1 MMARPWLHGF
11 LDLCLLAM
19 LRERPDYGYGLS
31 QRLAAAGVAD
41 VPGGTLYPALLRL
54 EQQGLAVP
62 SWAPSEAG
70 PRRKYYAITEAGLDV
85 LAGQATEWRQ
95 FRDGVDA
102 LLTGD
107 PGVSLP
113 PQLRD
118 GALPTPADP
127 SVGSARALPP
137 PAGPSAGAGSSGV
150 RR

>member
-1 MMARPWLHGF
+1 MVSRPWLHGF

-62 SWAPSEAG
+62 SWGPSETG
-70 PRRKYYAITEAGLDV
+70 PRRKNYAITPAGLAL
-85 LAGQATEWRQ
+85 LAGQTDEWRR

-102 LLTGD
+102 LLTGE
-107 PGVSLP
+107 V
-113 PQLRD
+113 
-118 GALPTPADP
+118 
-127 SVGSARALPP
+127 AR
-137 PAGPSAGAGSSGV
+137 
-150 RR
+150 